1 MRRILF
7 LSISLLLLVSCDGYY
22 EESDNPFKFGN
33 VLIDTGDG
41 SKIVKVEVADNAE
54 LRSLGLSDRDELP
67 ENSGMVFVYFEDA
80 NTSFWMKDTKIPL
93 SIAFFDVDGRIHTI
107 LDMPPCESDPC
118 PTYAPDKPY
127 RGALEVNLG
136 SFEKWGVEIGDK
148 VTIAH

>member
-1 MRRILF
+1 MRRILL
-7 LSISLLLLVSCDGYY
+7 LSLSLLLLVSCKGYY
-22 EESDNPFKFGN
+22 AESDSPFGFGN

-41 SKIVKVEVADNAE
+41 SKIVKVEVADTPE
-54 LRSLGLSDRDELP
+54 LRGLGLMDRDELP
-67 ENSGMVFVYFEDA
+67 ENSGMVFVFFEDES
-80 NTSFWMKDTKIPL
+80 NSFWMKDTKIPL
-93 SIAFFDVDGRIHTI
+93 SIAFFDVEGRIHTI

-118 PTYAPDKPY
+118 PTYMPDEPY